1 MARQII
7 EIRKP
12 ELFSFGQC
20 LWFLDRRLDDCTHEV
35 RNDSV
40 RKLIRTAAGK
50 ALLEIRENGNFLQ
63 IEVLAGESLDVEAEA
78 FVTEWFDLKRE
89 LAPFYALLQSDP
101 DLSPLLALKGL
112 RVVGI
117 PDFFEA
123 VSWGIIG
130 QQINLSFAY
139 KMKRRLTEM
148 YGEHLVFEGKKYYLF
163 PDPEVIQHVN
173 IYVFRSMQFSGR
185 KAEYLTGIAR
195 LFASGALSKSAVAA
209 LGDER
214 RMLDA
219 LTSVRGIGAW
229 TAHYALLKGLHTMN
243 SIPYGD
249 TGMDTALLRLKGI
262 PRVQN
267 REAVKRFFEKFE
279 GWKSYLVFYL
289 WQSLRLPESE
299 K

>member
-12 ELFSFGQC
+12 DLFSFGQC
-20 LWFLDRRLDDCTHEV
+20 LWFLDRRLDDCTHKV
-35 RNDSV
+35 RTDSV

-50 ALLEIRENGNFLQ
+50 ALLEIRESGDFLQ
-63 IEVLAGESLDVEAEA
+63 VEVLAGESADAEAEA
-78 FVTEWFDLKRE
+78 FVNEWFDLSRD
-89 LAPFYALLQSDP
+89 LAPFYTLLESDP
-101 DLSPLLALKGL
+101 DLSPLLALSGL

-148 YGEHLVFEGKKYYLF
+148 YGEQLVFEGKKYYLF
-163 PDPEVIQHVN
+163 PDPEVIQHVK
-173 IYVFRSMQFSGR
+173 IDVLRSMQFSGR

-195 LFASGALSKSAVAA
+195 LFASGSLSKSAVSA

-219 LTSVRGIGAW
+219 LTAIRGIGAW

-267 REAVKRFFEKFE
+267 REAVDRFFEKFD

-289 WQSLRLPESE
+289 WQSLRLPGGE